1 MKLKKAM
8 FYRFVA
14 QKSMPQYKPVIDCI
28 TDNITQS
35 ALRGY
40 TKTVVNIGSI
50 LETAGLEVS
59 GEKFTSLR
67 NLIIKELEDNGFGF
81 KYENDEISIY
91 W

>member
-1 MKLKKAM
+1 M
-8 FYRFVA
+8 FYRFIA
-14 QKSMPQYKPVIDCI
+14 QKSMPQYKPVIDYI

-35 ALRGY
+35 ALHGY

-50 LETAGLEVS
+50 LKTAGLEVS